1 MSDNKSGRDYDL
13 VLIGATGYT
22 GALTAEHIAEHL
34 PTNLR
39 WAIAGRSSTKLN
51 GLAARLKELGPD
63 RIQPAYQCA
72 VIEIVDVE
80 DKDQLIT
87 TVKKARLC
95 VSVVSYHHVGP
106 LVIEACIEGVTDYI
120 DTHDAI
126 LLTLANYIVL
136 ELYLAYGNGS
146 TITTAQLSSQVLFA
160 PHDLLTWS
168 SVRELEQSS
177 SLKTKE
183 LVLSLLE
190 MPSDPSGGTVESMMM
205 RGGFDAK
212 IQYESQQPWYL
223 SPITGRRNL
232 SSTNLLGVRHD
243 PTLGIISASSLSDV
257 QNRAVVHRTWGLL
270 SGGMAYG
277 ANFQYSEYKKAS
289 STLAA
294 MFQMLNTMAIKL
306 MLTFPPLR
314 AIAAMV
320 LPAPGQGP
328 DPAKEKNYRFEME
341 AVAIADTDDD
351 ATAPRAY
358 SHFAYP
364 GGPYHATAALL
375 AQGAS
380 SLLYHRK
387 LEGGVSGG
395 CLTPAFLGQDLIE
408 RIRAVSTDFSTKTL

>member
-1 MSDNKSGRDYDL
+1 MSDNKSGRDYNL

-39 WAIAGRSSTKLN
+39 WAIAGRSSAKLN
-51 GLAARLKELGPD
+51 RLAAKLKELGPD
-63 RIQPAYQCA
+63 RIQP

-80 DKDQLIT
+80 DKAQLIT
-87 TVKKARLC
+87 IVKKARLC

-120 DTHDAI
+120 DTAGTIPRIRQWINDYHRAAELAGVVI
-126 LLTLANYIVL
+126 LNSCGA
-136 ELYLAYGNGS
+136 
-146 TITTAQLSSQVLFA
+146 LSA

-168 SVRELEQSS
+168 SVRQLQQSS
-177 SLKTKE
+177 SFKTKE

-190 MPSDPSGGTVESMMM
+190 MPSDPSGGTVESIMM
-205 RGGFDAK
+205 RGGLDAK
-212 IQYESQQPWYL
+212 VQYESRQPWYL
-223 SPITGRRNL
+223 SPIVGRQNL
-232 SSTNLLGVRHD
+232 SSTNLFGVRHD
-243 PTLGIISASSLSDV
+243 PTLGIMSTSSLSDV

-270 SGGMAYG
+270 NGGMAYG
-277 ANFQYSEYKKAS
+277 ANFHYSEYKKAS

-294 MFQMLNTMAIKL
+294 MFQMLNTMAVNL
-306 MLTFPPLR
+306 MLALPPLR

-328 DPAKEKNYRFEME
+328 DPVKEKNYRFEME

-364 GGPYHATAALL
+364 GGPYHATAAFL
-375 AQGAS
+375 AQGAA
-380 SLLYHRK
+380 SLLYRRK

-408 RIRAVSTDFSTKTL
+408 RIRGVSTDFSTKML

>member
-39 WAIAGRSSTKLN
+39 WAIAGRSSAKLN
-51 GLAARLKELGPD
+51 GLAAKLKELGPD
-63 RIQPAYQCA
+63 RIQP

-80 DKDQLIT
+80 DKAQLIT
-87 TVKKARLC
+87 IVKKARLC

-106 LVIEACIEGVTDYI
+106 LVIEACIESVTDYI
-120 DTHDAI
+120 DTAGTIPRIRQWINDYHRAAELAGVVI
-126 LLTLANYIVL
+126 LISCGA
-136 ELYLAYGNGS
+136 
-146 TITTAQLSSQVLFA
+146 LSA
-160 PHDLLTWS
+160 PQDLLTWS
-168 SVRELEQSS
+168 SVRQLEQSS

-190 MPSDPSGGTVESMMM
+190 MPSDPSGGTVESIMM
-205 RGGFDAK
+205 RGGLDAK
-212 IQYESQQPWYL
+212 VQYESQQPWYL
-223 SPITGRRNL
+223 SPIIGRRNL

-243 PTLGIISASSLSDV
+243 PVLGIMSASSLSDV

-270 SGGMAYG
+270 GGGMAYG

-294 MFQMLNTMAIKL
+294 MFQMLNTMAVKL
-306 MLTFPPLR
+306 ILALPPVR

-328 DPAKEKNYRFEME
+328 DPAKEKKYRFEME

-364 GGPYHATAALL
+364 GGPYHATSSFL
-375 AQGAS
+375 AQGAA

-408 RIRAVSTDFSTKTL
+408 RIRGVSTDFSTKML